1 MAEKAEKAEID
12 QRVTEIYSLII
23 SCYSREKI
31 CQYGSKKWGISYR
44 QIDRLIQRAR
54 SRMMEITA
62 IKREEAFA
70 EELELRR
77 EIIRKAMDDKKYQTA
92 LQAADS
98 RAKLRG
104 LFITLD
110 QAIDTVTAH
119 GFEVSDPSESAIAQ
133 NESED
138 STQGQTESI
147 D

>member
-1 MAEKAEKAEID
+1 MAKKSDNAEID
-12 QRVTEIYSLII
+12 QRVNKVYSLILQCHSTEKI
-23 SCYSREKI
+23 VEYSRQI
-31 CQYGSKKWGISYR
+31 WGINRAQTARY
-44 QIDRLIQRAR
+44 IQRAR

-62 IKREEAFA
+62 IQRQEAFA

-119 GFEVSDPSESAIAQ
+119 GLEVSDPTSAIAQ

-138 STQGQTESI
+138 SKQG
-147 D
+147 

>member
-1 MAEKAEKAEID
+1 MARKSDNAEID
-12 QRVTEIYSLII
+12 QRVNKVYSLILQ
-23 SCYSREKI
+23 CYSTEKI
-31 CQYGSKKWGISYR
+31 VEYSR
-44 QIDRLIQRAR
+44 QIWGVNRAQTARYIQRAR

-62 IKREEAFA
+62 LQREEAFA

-77 EIIRKAMDDKKYQTA
+77 EIIRKAMDGGKLQTA

-110 QAIDTVTAH
+110 QAIDIVTAH
-119 GFEVSDPSESAIAQ
+119 GFEVSDPSEGEITT

-138 STQGQTESI
+138 NETE
-147 D
+147 

>member
-1 MAEKAEKAEID
+1 MAKKSDNAEIENRIN
-12 QRVTEIYSLII
+12 QVYSLILQ
-23 SCYSREKI
+23 CYSSEKI
-31 CQYGSKKWGISYR
+31 VQYAAQKWGINRR
-44 QIDRLIQRAR
+44 QTFVIIQRAR

-70 EELELRR
+70 EEMELRR
-77 EIIRKAMDDKKYQTA
+77 EIIRKALDDKKYQTA

-119 GFEVSDPSESAIAQ
+119 GFEVSDPSGSAIAE

-138 STQGQTESI
+138 NQTG
-147 D
+147 

>member
-1 MAEKAEKAEID
+1 MAKKSDNAEIENRIN
-12 QRVTEIYSLII
+12 QVYSLILQ
-23 SCYSREKI
+23 CYSTEKI
-31 CQYGSKKWGISYR
+31 VRYSAQTWGINRR
-44 QIDRLIQRAR
+44 QTTTLIQRAR

-70 EELELRR
+70 EEMELRR
-77 EIIRKAMDDKKYQTA
+77 EIIRKALDDKKYQTA

-119 GFEVSDPSESAIAQ
+119 GFEVSDPSEGAIAE

-138 STQGQTESI
+138 NQTG
-147 D
+147 

>member
-1 MAEKAEKAEID
+1 MAKKSDNAEID
-12 QRVTEIYSLII
+12 QRVNQVYSLVLQ
-23 SCYSREKI
+23 CYSTEKI
-31 CQYGSKKWGISYR
+31 VEYSRQVWGINRAQTARY
-44 QIDRLIQRAR
+44 IQRAR
-54 SRMMEITA
+54 SRMMEVTA

-70 EELELRR
+70 EEMELRR
-77 EIIRKAMDDKKYQTA
+77 EIIRKALDDKKYQTA

-119 GFEVSDPSESAIAQ
+119 GFEVSDPSESAIAE

-138 STQGQTESI
+138 STQGQSE
-147 D
+147 

>member
-1 MAEKAEKAEID
+1 MAKKSDNAEIENRIN
-12 QRVTEIYSLII
+12 QVYSLILA
-23 SCYSREKI
+23 CYSTEKI
-31 CQYGSKKWGISYR
+31 VLYASQKWGITR
-44 QIDRLIQRAR
+44 RHTTTLIQRAR

-70 EELELRR
+70 EEMELRR
-77 EIIRKAMDDKKYQTA
+77 EIIRKALDDKKYQTA

-138 STQGQTESI
+138 SPQG
-147 D
+147 

>member
-1 MAEKAEKAEID
+1 MAKKSDNAEID
-12 QRVTEIYSLII
+12 QRVNKVYSLILQ
-23 SCYSREKI
+23 CYSTEKI
-31 CQYGSKKWGISYR
+31 VEYSRQVWGINRAQTARY
-44 QIDRLIQRAR
+44 IQRAR
-54 SRMMEITA
+54 SRMMEVTA

-119 GFEVSDPSESAIAQ
+119 GYEVSDPTEIT
-133 NESED
+133 E
-138 STQGQTESI
+138 TQGEIKETE
-147 D
+147 